1 MVKNKFILYILI
13 ILLFSWTIVNA
24 ENIEIIQDTISLP
37 SVEIIQPTPEP
48 TPRPIIKVKIHWKE
62 PIPQTLVKGEFLQLV
77 SKLENCETAQSIT
90 YQWQV
95 DKQDGNGFVDING
108 ANNSTY
114 TVTITKELYNYTWRL
129 KVTVEW

>member
-1 MVKNKFILYILI
+1 MIKNKFILYILI

-62 PIPQTLVKGEFLQLV
+62 PIPQTLVEGESLQLV

-114 TVTITKELYNYTWRL
+114 TVMITKELYNYTWRL

>member
-1 MVKNKFILYILI
+1 MIKNKFILYILI

-37 SVEIIQPTPEP
+37 SVEIIKPTPEP
-48 TPRPIIKVKIHWKE
+48 TPRPAIKVKINWKE
-62 PIPQTLVKGEFLQLV
+62 PIPQTLVEGESLQLV

-114 TVTITKELYNYTWRL
+114 TVMITKELYNYTWRL